1 MDMRRILIGLLFII
15 SLACS
20 KEKTT
25 NSIGELFS
33 VNISVNDGNQTKSYF
48 DSNENLNWSQQDALG
63 IFVDGLQY
71 NQNFTFTGENNFAG
85 SFVVRGTSVTK
96 VDYFAYYPYVNTPY
110 SETSVV
116 NGILPSSQTAPFD
129 SRADYVFGVLK
140 EPYDES
146 NMPTLSFNLNNHL
159 FSIVKINIKNT
170 NPAYK
175 DDKILGYELKSVDGN
190 ILSGYF
196 YFDTA
201 DGKLCSASFS
211 SAPMASYDNVAVNY
225 PEGSEPVLGENKIH
239 SVYAVVKSG
248 DAGKVKLIVKTEN
261 YVATYTSAEA
271 ITFAK
276 NKIVNLTT
284 IDIAGMTLS
293 KRVRT
298 VVLWGDS
305 ITNENVKNYLQKILG
320 NDWIVVRGG
329 VPGDTP
335 LGIAGRQGG
344 VPIVINSDITVKYA
358 AETQFE
364 GFSSLWDIDAAIQTT
379 VGKGSQLGSTYWF
392 EYGNCSLLNPCYI
405 KKGDDYIA
413 CTITMNDNKYYI
425 KRNTDGED
433 IAVSAGETI
442 YSYAS
447 QHYRDAEVVVSYMGA
462 NGGFSS
468 YDALAK
474 MYKAMMA
481 YSTSGQFI
489 AVGFHMGHIVFP
501 SGNERDYWTD
511 DYCSKMTLKF
521 GSKYLDL
528 QSVGARD
535 ADYIFE
541 ELGIS
546 RTSLDDEL
554 ISQNKWP
561 SSWQTNY
568 INNVHPNGYGSKAIA
583 IMIKQRMQELGYLDY

>member
-71 NQNFTFTGENNFAG
+71 NQKFTFTGENNFAG
-85 SFVVRGTSVTK
+85 SFVVRGTSVTN

-129 SRADYVFGVLK
+129 SRADYVFGVLNK
-140 EPYDES
+140 SYDES
-146 NMPTLSFNLNNHL
+146 SMPALTFNLNNHL
-159 FSIVKINIKNT
+159 FSIVKINIINT
-170 NPAYK
+170 NPLYK
-175 DDKILGYELKSVDGN
+175 DEKILGYELKSEDGN
-190 ILSGYF
+190 ILSGHF
-196 YFDTA
+196 SFDTSE
-201 DGKLCSASFS
+201 GESCSTTFSTDPMGSFNKVGV
-211 SAPMASYDNVAVNY
+211 YYN
-225 PEGSEPVLGENKIH
+225 EGEETLLGENQIH

-248 DAGKVKLIVKTEN
+248 YAGRVKLTVKMQN
-261 YVATYTSAEA
+261 KVATYTSSKG

-284 IDIAGMTLS
+284 IDIADMTLS

-305 ITNENVKNYLQKILG
+305 ITNENVKDYFQKILG
-320 NDWIVVRGG
+320 TDWVVVRGG
-329 VPGDTP
+329 VPGDSP
-335 LGIAGRQGG
+335 LDIAGRQGA
-344 VPIVINSDITVKYA
+344 VPIVINSDVTVKYSSD
-358 AETQFE
+358 TQFD
-364 GFSSLWDIDAAIQTT
+364 GFSSLWNSEANSTT
-379 VGKGSQLGSTYWF
+379 VGKGFELGSTYWF
-392 EYGNCSLLNPCYI
+392 EHGNCSLLNPCYI
-405 KKGDDYIA
+405 KKGEDFIE
-413 CTITMNDNKYYI
+413 CTITMQNDKYYI

-433 IAVSAGETI
+433 ISVSAGETI

-447 QHYRDAEVVVSYMGA
+447 QHYRGADVVVSYMGA
-462 NGGFSS
+462 NSGFSD

-474 MYKAMMA
+474 MYKAMMD

-489 AVGFHMGHIVFP
+489 AAGFHMGHIEFSSVHIK
-501 SGNERDYWTD
+501 DYWTPE
-511 DYCSKMTLKF
+511 YCNIMTTLF
-521 GSKYLDL
+521 GNQFLDM
-528 QSVGARD
+528 QTVGARD

-541 ELGIS
+541 ELGVS
-546 RTSLDDEL
+546 KTSLDDDL
-554 ISQNKWP
+554 IGQKKWP

>member
-33 VNISVNDGNQTKSYF
+33 VNISVNDGTQTKSYF
-48 DSNENLNWSQQDALG
+48 DSNETLNWSQQDALG
-63 IFVDGLQY
+63 IFVKGLQY
-71 NQNFTFTGENNFAG
+71 NQKFTFTGENNFAG
-85 SFVVRGTSVTK
+85 SFVVRGSSAAEVN
-96 VDYFAYYPYVNTPY
+96 YFAYYPHVA
-110 SETSVV
+110 SVYKESTV
-116 NGILPSSQTAPFD
+116 VDGILPSSQVAPFD
-129 SRADYVFGVLK
+129 PNADYVFGVLNK
-140 EPYDES
+140 PYDES

-196 YFDTA
+196 SFDTA
-201 DGKLCSASFS
+201 DGELCSASFS

-225 PEGSEPVLGENKIH
+225 PEGSEPVLGVDKIH

-261 YVATYTSAEA
+261 YVATYTSAKA

-284 IDIAGMTLS
+284 IDIDGMTLS

-329 VPGDTP
+329 VPGDSP

-344 VPIVINSDITVKYA
+344 VPIVINSDVTVKYSSD
-358 AETQFE
+358 TQFN
-364 GFSSLWDIDAAIQTT
+364 GFSSLWNSEANPTT
-379 VGKGSQLGSTYWF
+379 VGEGFELGSTYWF
-392 EYGNCSLLNPCYI
+392 EHGNCSLLNPCYI
-405 KKGDDYIA
+405 KKGEVFIE
-413 CTITMNDNKYYI
+413 CTITMQNDKYYI

-433 IAVSAGETI
+433 ISVRAGETI

-447 QHYRDAEVVVSYMGA
+447 RHYRDAEVVVSYMGA
-462 NGGFSS
+462 NSGYSS
-468 YDALAK
+468 SEALVT
-474 MYKAMMA
+474 MYKAMMD

-501 SGNERDYWTD
+501 SGNERDYWTS
-511 DYCSKMTLKF
+511 DYCTKMTEAF

-546 RTSLDDEL
+546 KTSLDDEL
-554 ISQNKWP
+554 IGQKKWP